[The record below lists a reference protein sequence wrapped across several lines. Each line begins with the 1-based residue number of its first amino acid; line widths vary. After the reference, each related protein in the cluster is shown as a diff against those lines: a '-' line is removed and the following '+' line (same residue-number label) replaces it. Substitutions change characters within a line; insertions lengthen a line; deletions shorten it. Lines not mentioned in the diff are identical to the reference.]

1 MRNQQ
6 QPLTKTTSKQ
16 NNNECRGGKER
27 VTRSKKG
34 MLSEKNGRGEGG
46 GGGGGSGSGS
56 GGGGWVVMVNGGWRW
71 W

>member
-46 GGGGGSGSGS
+46 GEVEVVVVVVVVEGGGLL
-56 GGGGWVVMVNGGWRW
+56 W
-71 W
+71 

>member
-27 VTRSKKG
+27 VKRSKKG
-34 MLSEKNGRGEGG
+34 MLSEKNGRGERGEVEVEVVVVVVVVEEGG
-46 GGGGGSGSGS
+46 GLL
-56 GGGGWVVMVNGGWRW
+56 W
-71 W
+71 